1 MISLVTA
8 SFGGIDEIKELPK
21 SNIQSFIYTD
31 QDKVPNSWDNKIN
44 PNYPRYDFSLRLK
57 GRYFK
62 HQIHRLD
69 EVQDSQWLV
78 WSDSSVQFFDLSFIE
93 ETAGLLSKRT
103 SEKRMAVLAHP
114 WRKTI
119 KEEADA
125 IIEGI
130 QGGNEYLR
138 IRYADEKIPE
148 QMRYF
153 QQKGWSLD
161 SPLWCGTVWM
171 IENND
176 VMHRALDS
184 WWDQNLKFGMMDQ
197 LSFSV
202 IMKKHEISP
211 FVWTLNLTDNAFFK
225 WGGHQVDLM

>member
-8 SFGGIDEIKELPK
+8 SFGGIDKIKELPK

-31 QDKVPNSWDNKIN
+31 QDKVPNSWSNKIS
-44 PNYPRYDFSLRLK
+44 PNYPRYDFSPRLK

-78 WSDSSVQFFDLSFIE
+78 WSDSSVQFFDLSFFE
-93 ETAGLLSKRT
+93 ETANLLSKRT
-103 SEKRMAVLAHP
+103 PEKRMAVLAHP

-119 KEEADA
+119 REEADA

-130 QGGNEYLR
+130 QSGNEYLR
-138 IRYADEKIPE
+138 VRYEDEKIPE

-171 IENND
+171 IENTD

-202 IMKKHEISP
+202 IMKKHKISP

-225 WGGHQVDLM
+225 WGGHRVDLM